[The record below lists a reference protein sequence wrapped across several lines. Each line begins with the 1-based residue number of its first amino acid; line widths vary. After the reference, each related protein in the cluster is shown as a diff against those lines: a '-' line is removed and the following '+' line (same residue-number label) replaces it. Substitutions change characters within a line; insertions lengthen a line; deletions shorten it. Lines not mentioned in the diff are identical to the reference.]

1 MRKVIAAAR
10 VKTYEVIA
18 RAVEEVIQMGW
29 NRAHKHTNTPDSD
42 HVMESIYNEVMNS
55 VCEMFD
61 FDE

>member
-18 RAVEEVIQMGW
+18 RAVEEGIQMGW